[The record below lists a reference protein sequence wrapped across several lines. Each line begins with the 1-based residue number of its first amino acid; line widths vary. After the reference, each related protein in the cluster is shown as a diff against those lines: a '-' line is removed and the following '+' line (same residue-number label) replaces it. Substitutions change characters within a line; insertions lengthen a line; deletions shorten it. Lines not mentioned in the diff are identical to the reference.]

1 MGFGK
6 FLLCT
11 VGGIVAAPIV
21 LPAVGLATVAAGPV
35 AAMGAA
41 STVALASTG
50 TLAATGAAAGAAVG
64 AASSAKERTNRKIEE
79 AEARGRREGYEK
91 ASNEYEK
98 KFEEQRLAYEQ
109 EIEYLRQD
117 SSRKNDLLNTYE
129 KYIEELEC
137 QIYSNDFSY
146 DYKAYLREKLD
157 EAKEEK
163 RQIA

>member
-21 LPAVGLATVAAGPV
+21 LPAVAVAGVSAGTVVAAG
-35 AAMGAA
+35 
-41 STVALASTG
+41 
-50 TLAATGAAAGAAVG
+50 AATGAVAG

-98 KFEEQRLAYEQ
+98 KFEAQRLAYEQ

-146 DYKAYLREKLD
+146 SYKEFLRAELD
-157 EAKEEK
+157 RVRTEK

>member
-21 LPAVGLATVAAGPV
+21 LPAVAASAVVAAPV
-35 AAMGAA
+35 ASFA
-41 STVALASTG
+41 VATASTG
-50 TLAATGAAAGAAVG
+50 ALAATGAAAGAAVG
-64 AASSAKERTNRKIEE
+64 VASSAKERTNRKIEE
-79 AEARGRREGYEK
+79 AEARGCREGYEK

-98 KFEEQRLAYEQ
+98 KFEAQRLAYEQ

-129 KYIEELEC
+129 KYIEELENK
-137 QIYSNDFSY
+137 IYSNDFSY
-146 DYKAYLREKLD
+146 DYNSYLKSELSRV
-157 EAKEEK
+157 KEEK

>member
-11 VGGIVAAPIV
+11 VGIAAAPIA
-21 LPAVGLATVAAGPV
+21 LPVVVSTAP
-35 AAMGAA
+35 
-41 STVALASTG
+41 TVALAK
-50 TLAATGAAAGAAVG
+50 VI
-64 AASSAKERTNRKIEE
+64 TNRKIEE
-79 AEARGRREGYEK
+79 AEARGCREGYEK

-98 KFEEQRLAYEQ
+98 KFEAQRLAYEQ

-129 KYIEELEC
+129 KYIEELENK
-137 QIYSNDFSY
+137 IYSNDFSY
-146 DYKAYLREKLD
+146 DYNSYLKSELSRV
-157 EAKEEK
+157 KEEK

>member
-21 LPAVGLATVAAGPV
+21 LPAVAVSAVAAAPV
-35 AAMGAA
+35 ASIAVATA
-41 STVALASTG
+41 ST
-50 TLAATGAAAGAAVG
+50 GAAVG
-64 AASSAKERTNRKIEE
+64 VASSVKERTNRKIEE

-98 KFEEQRLAYEQ
+98 KFEAQRLAYEQ

-129 KYIEELEC
+129 KYIEELENK
-137 QIYSNDFSY
+137 IHSNDFSY
-146 DYKAYLREKLD
+146 DYNSYLKSELSRV
-157 EAKEEK
+157 KEEK